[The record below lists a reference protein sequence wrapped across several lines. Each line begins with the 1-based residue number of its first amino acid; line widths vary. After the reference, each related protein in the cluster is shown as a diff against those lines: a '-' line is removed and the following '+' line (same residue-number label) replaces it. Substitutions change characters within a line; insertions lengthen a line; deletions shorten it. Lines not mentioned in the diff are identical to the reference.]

1 MGTVVDTSVLIAVE
15 RGQLNASRLRDHEDQ
30 ATVLAAVTASELLE
44 GVHRAQSA
52 VHRTRR
58 ERFVEGTL
66 ATFTIVPFGLEIAGV
81 HARLAVELDAAGTRI
96 GEADLMIAATA
107 VWLDYRIAT
116 RDLRSFP
123 KIPNLDV
130 VRW

>member
-15 RGQLNASRLRDHEDQ
+15 RGQLDASRLRDHEDQ

-66 ATFTIVPFGLEIAGV
+66 ATFTIVPFGLEIARV